1 MTVVFL
7 RPKSLSP
14 QWGFQQPDLGLAY
27 CVSYLKSQGLETRYH
42 DLVEAADAPEVP
54 EDAWAVLSASDYT
67 MNNDGSPT
75 IAEARSILAAI
86 GRPEGRKTVFVGPYA
101 RHALKTVPEA
111 IAIDRESDPE
121 RPLHC
126 LDTRRQDDSSRT
138 AAVQSQTIAVVQ
150 RDLAGVRQDAIPR
163 QNPAQLSNDGGHGWM
178 RFNSGPGIKVRG
190 TILAGG
196 KILYTI
202 AKYGLWQRQTLSQP
216 SLECNAECNAAGEV

>member
-42 DLVEAADAPEVP
+42 YLVEAADAPEVP

-121 RPLHC
+121 RPLHRVVSNEG
-126 LDTRRQDDSSRT
+126 LDGIDGFWESYENFRAPGDLLDD
-138 AAVQSQTIAVVQ
+138 V
-150 RDLAGVRQDAIPR
+150 L
-163 QNPAQLSNDGGHGWM
+163 H
-178 RFNSGPGIKVRG
+178 
-190 TILAGG
+190 
-196 KILYTI
+196 
-202 AKYGLWQRQTLSQP
+202 
-216 SLECNAECNAAGEV
+216 